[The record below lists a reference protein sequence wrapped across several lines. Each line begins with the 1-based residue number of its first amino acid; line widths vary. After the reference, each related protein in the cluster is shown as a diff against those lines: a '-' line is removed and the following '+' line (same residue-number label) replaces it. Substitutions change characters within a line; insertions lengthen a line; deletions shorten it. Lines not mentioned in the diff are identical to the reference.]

1 MEQDARLAALL
12 ARINADA
19 LREFAC
25 PSGQPLDQIVE
36 TTRRPSAASASAK
49 LSADFHAQLMA
60 AVLAIRDGRAPD
72 SYRTLRF
79 QCLGCATFL
88 AEAKYAL
95 VADAKA
101 LARLFAY
108 VENYR
113 DDVFRLRRL
122 LDALLRAYLGARRHE
137 PWCGRPEA
145 LAGTTR
151 IREFIASHFPAIDAL
166 EPRPDWVATLQSFP
180 EVLSNDPGSRF
191 ARDWLTTGGDE
202 FRDLSRRL
210 GLTGDSWLASD
221 TLLSALS
228 SATKEHEAAFVGHIT
243 ALLNAAA
250 EPRFLPVRDTIYRGV
265 LTRYVTMRAQ
275 PVHPGLRDALV
286 SAWRNPWLARNDSA
300 WAHVPDAARRLIAG
314 WLKLDLIHQF
324 FEVLSEDGKQDRS
337 RFDFWRQYHQDMD
350 DVYFALGSRAYSS
363 RTPDLVK
370 LRNALDGRLL
380 ELIGTESDNN
390 AFIMC
395 MGDTVVVEFS
405 KKGNAAYRYSRGQL
419 ELDQRHS
426 IGIGELRQDATQR
439 LIHRDTRDGGWQ
451 DRFRG
456 ALRRQ
461 QGQTERRTPQIAGH
475 TMPSEAK
482 VLPRQPNPDISQDA
496 TCFAR
501 KAGIAIEDHR
511 SNGGSL
517 WLRVDD
523 ADSDINRQLTSWGF
537 KHRPGRGWWRAA

>member
-1 MEQDARLAALL
+1 M
-12 ARINADA
+12 
-19 LREFAC
+19 
-25 PSGQPLDQIVE
+25 
-36 TTRRPSAASASAK
+36 
-49 LSADFHAQLMA
+49 MA
-60 AVLAIRDGRAPD
+60 AVLAIRDGVAPD

-79 QCLGCATFL
+79 QCLGCTTCFADAQF
-88 AEAKYAL
+88 AL

-101 LARLFAY
+101 LARLLACVEDYRNDAY
-108 VENYR
+108 
-113 DDVFRLRRL
+113 RLRRL

-137 PWCGRPEA
+137 PWCSRPEA
-145 LAGTTR
+145 LAGTAR
-151 IREFIASHFPAIDAL
+151 IRAFIASHFSVIDAL
-166 EPRPDWVATLQSFP
+166 EPRPDWVAALQSFP

-191 ARDWLTTGGDE
+191 ARDWLTTGGAQFQE
-202 FRDLSRRL
+202 LSRRL
-210 GLTGDSWLASD
+210 GLTGDCWLASD
-221 TLLSALS
+221 TLLSALR
-228 SATKEHEAAFVGHIT
+228 SATSESDSVFAGHIT

-250 EPRFLPVRDTIYRGV
+250 EPRFLPVRDAIYRGV
-265 LTRYVTMRAQ
+265 LTRYVAMRAQ

-286 SAWRNPWLARNDSA
+286 SAWKNPWLARNDSA
-300 WAHVPDAARRLIAG
+300 WARVPDTARNLIAG

-324 FEVLSEDGKQDRS
+324 FEVLSEDGRQDRS

-363 RTPDLVK
+363 RTPDLIK

-426 IGIGELRQDATQR
+426 IGIGELRQDATLR
-439 LIHRDTRDGGWQ
+439 LIHRDTRDGDWQ

-456 ALRRQ
+456 AVRRQ
-461 QGQTERRTPQIAGH
+461 QGQTERKMPQNAGH

-482 VLPRQPNPDISQDA
+482 VLPRQPSPDISQDA
-496 TCFAR
+496 KSFAR
-501 KAGIAIEDHR
+501 KAGIAVEDHR

-523 ADSDINRQLTSWGF
+523 ADPDINRQLTSWGF
-537 KHRPGRGWWRAA
+537 RHRPGRGWWRAA